1 MRRKALRV
9 MALRGDIMCDVPV
22 TTVTLNVIL

>member
-1 MRRKALRV
+1 MRRKALIA

-22 TTVTLNVIL
+22 TTVMPYVIL

>member
-1 MRRKALRV
+1 MRRKALIA
-9 MALRGDIMCDVPV
+9 MALCGDIMYGVPV

>member
-22 TTVTLNVIL
+22 TTVMPYVIL

>member
-1 MRRKALRV
+1 MRRKALRA
-9 MALRGDIMCDVPV
+9 MALCGDIMCDVPV

>member
-1 MRRKALRV
+1 MRRKALIA
-9 MALRGDIMCDVPV
+9 MALCGDIMCNVPV